1 MFRRWLML
9 LLKDLMD
16 NMAIFITKS
25 SAETE
30 NIGEMLGKKVKDGTV
45 VAMFGDLGAGKT
57 AFTRGFARGM
67 GINCDVSSPT
77 FALVNEYRGNKRTLY
92 HFDMYR
98 ISGWDDLY
106 STGYFDY
113 LDAGGCLIIEW
124 SENIEAILPEDCI
137 RVTITKPGDFN
148 ERNIEIIGDDTIE
161 NFSC

>member
-1 MFRRWLML
+1 
-9 LLKDLMD
+9 
-16 NMAIFITKS
+16 MAIYKTNS
-25 SAETE
+25 AAETE
-30 NIGEMLGKKVKDGTV
+30 KIGELLGNTVKDGSV

-67 GINCDVSSPT
+67 GIDCDVSSPT
-77 FALVNEYRGNKRTLY
+77 FALVNEYRGEKRTLY

-124 SENIEAILPEDCI
+124 SENIEAILPDDCI
-137 RVTITKPGDFN
+137 RVTITKTDDFN
-148 ERNIEIIGDDTIE
+148 ERKIEIIGAETLE
-161 NFSC
+161 NIGC

>member
-1 MFRRWLML
+1 
-9 LLKDLMD
+9 
-16 NMAIFITKS
+16 MAIYKTNS
-25 SAETE
+25 AAETE
-30 NIGEMLGKKVKDGTV
+30 KIGELLGNTVKDGSV

-57 AFTRGFARGM
+57 AFTRGFTKGM

-77 FALVNEYRGNKRTLY
+77 FALVNEYRGKKRTLY

-124 SENIEAILPEDCI
+124 SENIEAILPDDCI
-137 RVTITKPGDFN
+137 RVTITKTDDFN
-148 ERNIEIIGDDTIE
+148 ERKIEIIGAETLE
-161 NFSC
+161 NIGC

>member
-1 MFRRWLML
+1 MMNF
-9 LLKDLMD
+9 KT
-16 NMAIFITKS
+16 NNPY
-25 SAETE
+25 ETE
-30 NIGEMLGKKVKDGTV
+30 KIGELLGKTVKDGSV

-67 GINCDVSSPT
+67 NIHSDVSSPT
-77 FALVNEYRGNKRTLY
+77 FALVNEYRGEKRTLY

-137 RVTITKPGDFN
+137 RVTITKTDDFN
-148 ERNIEIIGDDTIE
+148 ERNIEIIGVDSLE